1 MAHRLYLDHNVK
13 GSIVRGLRIRG
24 LDVLTAEEDQAARL
38 VDPVVLRRATELE
51 RVLFTED
58 KDFLSLAY
66 ETLDAGHFGVVY
78 ASQNSPVGPV
88 IEDLEFI
95 ARVSEPGDL
104 RNQLLRIPFSPQS

>member
-24 LDVLTAEEDQAARL
+24 LDVLTAEEDQAAQL

-66 ETLDAGHFGVVY
+66 EALETGHYDVVY

-88 IEDLEFI
+88 IEDLELI
-95 ARVSEPGDL
+95 ARASEPGDL
-104 RNQLLRIPFSPQS
+104 RNQLLRVPFGTQS